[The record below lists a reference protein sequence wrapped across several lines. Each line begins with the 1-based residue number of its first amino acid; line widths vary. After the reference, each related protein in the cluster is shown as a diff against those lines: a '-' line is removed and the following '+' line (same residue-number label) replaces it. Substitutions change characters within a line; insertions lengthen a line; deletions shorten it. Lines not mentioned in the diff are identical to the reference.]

1 MSWQNGRAARY
12 RRLKVL
18 LTSAALWLAGLP
30 VAPAQ
35 AAALPVDTLAVVRAH
50 PHDPAAFTEG
60 LLYRD
65 GFLFES
71 TGLNGRS
78 SVRKVELMSGRI
90 VQKVD
95 LPSDYFGEG
104 LTDWGGELINL
115 TWQTRIGFVFD
126 LKTFARK
133 RSFDYLGEGW
143 GLAHDSQVIYQ
154 SDGTSSLRV
163 LDPVSLRELKRLT
176 VTADGRPIARLNELE
191 VVDGEIYANV
201 WQTDF
206 IARID
211 PASGHVLGWIDL
223 TGLLASHA
231 GPTPEVDVL
240 NGIAYDAR
248 GKRLFVTGK
257 LWPWLFEI
265 RRVPQSLMRRS
276 VPPS

>member
-1 MSWQNGRAARY
+1 MSLRIARAVAR
-12 RRLKVL
+12 RRLHL
-18 LTSAALWLAGLP
+18 LLAIAALGLAGIRALP
-30 VAPAQ
+30 VR
-35 AAALPVDTLAVVRAH
+35 AAALPVDSFAVVRAF
-50 PHDPAAFTEG
+50 PHDSGAFTEG

-78 SVRKVELMSGRI
+78 SVRKVELASGR
-90 VQKVD
+90 VLQKLD
-95 LPSDYFGEG
+95 LASDYFGEG

-143 GLAHDSQVIYQ
+143 GLAHDSRVIYQ
-154 SDGTSSLRV
+154 SDGTSGLRV
-163 LDPVSLRELKRLT
+163 LDPVSMRELRRLS

-191 VVDGEIYANV
+191 WVDGEIYANV

-223 TGLLASHA
+223 TGLLASQGGSA
-231 GPTPEVDVL
+231 LDVDVL

-265 RRVPQSLMRRS
+265 RRVPQSVMRRS
-276 VPPS
+276 APPP